1 MLFIF
6 NRANGI
12 HIAWN
17 STGPSTKDRS
27 RSLLS
32 GFSHFIRTRSAG

>member
-1 MLFIF
+1 MLYIF

-17 STGPSTKDRS
+17 AEEKPRRREETRKGQ
-27 RSLLS
+27 LL
-32 GFSHFIRTRSAG
+32 FIRTRSAG

>member
-1 MLFIF
+1 MLYVF

-17 STGPSTKDRS
+17 AEDKS
-27 RSLLS
+27 RRREETRKGQLL
-32 GFSHFIRTRSAG
+32 FVRTRSAG

>member
-6 NRANGI
+6 NGSNGI

-17 STGPSTKDRS
+17 STGPSTKS
-27 RSLLS
+27 RPRGLMA
-32 GFSHFIRTRSAG
+32 GFSRFIRTSSAG